1 MAEEKVQFELV
12 SPEKLLFSEG
22 VDMVVV
28 PGSEGDFGVLP
39 RHAPLLSTVRPGVI
53 RVYNDGQVSEE
64 IFVDGGFAEVTTTRC
79 TVLAQ
84 EALPIADIDKSAAE
98 SALKDAREDLE
109 DAKDENEKAEAE
121 RQIAINEAKL
131 KVS

>member
-1 MAEEKVQFELV
+1 M
-12 SPEKLLFSEG
+12 
-22 VDMVVV
+22 
-28 PGSEGDFGVLP
+28 LP

-109 DAKDENEKAEAE
+109 EAKDENEKAEAE

>member
-109 DAKDENEKAEAE
+109 DAKDENQKAEAE

>member
-1 MAEEKVQFELV
+1 MAEEKVEFELV
-12 SPEKLLFSEG
+12 SPEKLLFSEA

-39 RHAPLLSTVRPGVI
+39 RHSPLLSTIRPGVI
-53 RVYNDGQVSEE
+53 RVYNGSEVTE
-64 IFVDGGFAEVTTTRC
+64 QIFVGGGFAEVSNSRC
-79 TVLAQ
+79 TVLSE
-84 EALPIADIDKSAAE
+84 EALPVAEIDRSAAE
-98 SALKDAREDLE
+98 SALKDAREDFE
-109 DAKDENEKAEAE
+109 DAKDEMEKAAAE